1 MIRTL
6 LLTLLLALSIST
18 FSQEVNP
25 LYDSVLA
32 KSLGADEIG
41 MKNYMLVILKTGTAK
56 IEDKAVK
63 DSLFKTHFANMNR
76 LSDEG
81 KLIVAGPFG
90 DNDKNFRGLFIMNT
104 DSSEEARKWMEGD
117 KTITEKIFEVD
128 IIPWYGSAALPVHIP
143 VHDKISKKKF

>member
-6 LLTLLLALSIST
+6 LLSFILVASVSA

-32 KSLGADEIG
+32 KSLGADDIG

-56 IEDKAVK
+56 IEDKAVR
-63 DSLFKTHFANMNR
+63 DSLFKTHFANMNK

-81 KLIVAGPFG
+81 KLVVAGPFG
-90 DNDKNFRGLFIMNT
+90 KNDHNFSGLFIMNT
-104 DSSEEARKWMEGD
+104 DSAEEARKWMEGD